1 MMNSQAGKKIEIRE
15 VTDKKA
21 LKKFIRVPWEIYKND
36 PNWIPPLLME
46 RKEALSSK
54 HPYFKH
60 AKWKAWVA
68 FQDDKPVG
76 RISAQI
82 DDLHQQRYNNKTGF
96 FGLIEAPDDDVVF
109 SALFETA
116 ENWLREQG
124 MQHIVGPFNL
134 GINQE
139 IGILTEG
146 FDTPPCVMTSHSP
159 RYYGASIERCGYQPA
174 QELLAYELN
183 IHTYTTPSTKLELI
197 DRTAGRIKVRQLNRK
212 TMEADFEVMRDIFN
226 DAWHDNWNFVPF
238 TREEF
243 AAVGKEMLMVVPPD
257 FLQIA
262 ELDGE
267 PAAFIAMLPDINMAA
282 ADLNGRLLPF
292 GWAKLLWRLKV
303 RFPERCRIALMGVRK
318 KYQNTI
324 FGPAMA
330 FMVVDS
336 VLGPGLSR
344 GSQTVE
350 LSWILEQNKPTR
362 NMIEKFGGKIT
373 KRYHMYSKD
382 LA

>member
-1 MMNSQAGKKIEIRE
+1 MNSQAGKNIEIRE
-15 VTDKKA
+15 VTGKKA
-21 LKKFIRVPWEIYKND
+21 LKAFIRVPWAIYKDD

-46 RKEALSSK
+46 RKEAFSSK

-60 AKWKAWVA
+60 AKWKAWIA
-68 FQDDKPVG
+68 YQDGQPVG

-96 FGLIEAPDDDVVF
+96 FGLIEAPENDAVF

-116 ENWLREQG
+116 ENWLRQNG
-124 MQHIVGPFNL
+124 MQQIIGPFNL

-159 RYYGASIERCGYQPA
+159 RYYGASIEKCGYQPA

-183 IHTYTTPSTKLELI
+183 IHTYTTPSTKQELI
-197 DRTAGRIKVRQLNRK
+197 ERTAGRIKVRQLNRK

-226 DAWHDNWNFVPF
+226 DAWQDNWNFVPF

-243 AAVGKEMLMVVPPD
+243 AAVGKELLTVVPDD

-267 PAAFIAMLPDINMAA
+267 PAAFIAMLPDINMAI

-303 RFPERCRIALMGVRK
+303 RFPTRCRIALMGVRK

-330 FMVVDS
+330 FIVVDS

-344 GSQTVE
+344 GGQTVE

>member
-1 MMNSQAGKKIEIRE
+1 MNVHSGNNIEIRE

-21 LKKFIRVPWEIYKND
+21 LKTFIRIPWSIYKDD
-36 PNWIPPLLME
+36 PSWIPPLLME

-60 AKWKAWVA
+60 AIWRAWVA
-68 FQDDKPVG
+68 YKDGKPVG

-82 DDLHQQRYNNKTGF
+82 DDLHQQRYKNKTGF
-96 FGLIEAPDDDVVF
+96 FGLIEAPDDDEVF

-116 ENWLREQG
+116 ENWLREKGIRQ
-124 MQHIVGPFNL
+124 IAGPFNL

-146 FDTPPCVMTSHSP
+146 FDTPPCVMTSHSA
-159 RYYGASIERCGYQPA
+159 RYYGAAIERCGYQPA
-174 QELLAYELN
+174 QELLAYEVD
-183 IHTYTTPSTKLELI
+183 IHSYTTPSSMDELI
-197 DRTAGRIKVRQLNRK
+197 SRTADRVKVRQLNRK
-212 TMEADFEVMRDIFN
+212 AMEADFEKMREIFN
-226 DAWHDNWNFVPF
+226 DAWQDNWNFVPF

-243 AAVGKEMLMVVPPD
+243 RTVGKELLMVVPD
-257 FLQIA
+257 EFLQIA
-262 ELDGE
+262 EIDGE
-267 PAAFIAMLPDINMAA
+267 PAAFIAMLPDINSVI

-292 GWAKLLWRLKV
+292 GWAKLIWRLKV
-303 RFPERCRIALMGVRK
+303 GFPKRCRIALMGVRK

-330 FMVVDS
+330 YMVVES
-336 VLGPGLSR
+336 VFVPGLSR
-344 GSQTVE
+344 GSETVE

-362 NMIEKFGGKIT
+362 NIIEKFGGKIT
-373 KRYHMYSKD
+373 KRYHMYEKS
-382 LA
+382 LV